1 MGTKFNQSRGWRNCN
16 PLNLRKSA
24 NKWVGMKPTQE
35 DKAFVQFVC
44 MSYGYRA
51 AIKTLQSYYTV
62 MRTLRRDFNIRNII
76 KRWAPASDG
85 NNPEGYACKVGE
97 WTGIDVDRILPEP
110 RSIEGKWPFIRIMAA
125 MTRVECGVPKD
136 KLPWKDIEKG
146 WELAYGEKE

>member
-1 MGTKFNQSRGWRNCN
+1 MGGHEAHTGGQGFRAVRMHE
-16 PLNLRKSA
+16 LRL
-24 NKWVGMKPTQE
+24 PCRHQ
-35 DKAFVQFVC
+35 D
-44 MSYGYRA
+44 A
-51 AIKTLQSYYTV
+51 AELLHRDAHTAPRLQHPQHQQA
-62 MRTLRRDFNIRNII
+62 L
-76 KRWAPASDG
+76 APASDG